1 MWIGTRNGLNRFDG
15 QSFKVFRPGPGAS
28 ITSEVINDI
37 EEDSKGRLWI
47 GTMEG
52 LNIYDP
58 ATGKWEVMVPNPDVR
73 GKALPNYIIW
83 DIWIAPG
90 DIAWIVC
97 DVFELVRYD
106 IAKKE
111 FTFYDWPAFARK
123 HPAMQKTRYHSILR
137 LVPGDADQFWLATNN
152 GLVNL
157 DTRTRTFTFAGGN
170 YYGDVIGLERDA
182 ASGQVFLTTESGE
195 LFRYDEKTKQYGP
208 FTTEPLPYPS
218 TRLQRPG
225 PNEIWMAS
233 RPGLVR
239 ISGDR
244 QKALLET
251 NLPQLSG
258 SLLPG
263 GVTAVYTD
271 HEGLRW
277 AGTANGVC
285 IYDLQH
291 SASAF
296 LPLMVASDKEGMNR
310 ISGVFFDE
318 SSRQYFVCAA
328 EPAAVF
334 IISAET
340 GEIRKVT
347 TDAAG
352 RPLSMCINVRK
363 DREQNLWL
371 LTGNGVYRY
380 NRGKGSFTPFPMPG
394 NNAEVVFREMLQDEN
409 GDYWFCSSNHGVYYY
424 KTKEKRFAF
433 FGDSSVN
440 LFSSSTGLQARPQ
453 DHLVVGSTFGEGV
466 FTCNLATQ
474 QISRFYETQQARDY
488 SQLNMVH
495 SMTTDSRGQ
504 IWLASYSGG
513 VYRYNPGQ
521 SFEKSFTRFDMRH
534 GLSSNSVLS
543 ICPDDDTTL
552 WLMTPAGIAAMHING
567 TFLYELNDAG
577 TFHFSAYAS
586 DSRYPHDM
594 YYHAERKELL
604 AGAGGGLLF
613 YSPLRTDTSLH
624 FPIAITGIMVN
635 EKPLTPS
642 EFSSNNT
649 QRLPFQGNSV
659 LYEFAGLYYGN
670 EPGILFEYKLDG
682 YDVNWRPA
690 GKQRSAFYQNLPS
703 GNYQFRVR
711 ARLPDG
717 HIAGEVEA
725 PPLSV
730 VLPFWKRWWFALI
743 LVALLGLVS
752 WWFIRSLQI
761 KLQMER
767 MINSFATSLYGQN
780 STEDILWDTARN
792 CIEKLGFK
800 DCVIYQRN
808 ESRDV
813 LMQVAAFGPK
823 NPYRREIVNVIEIPV
838 GQGIVGAVAA
848 SGKPLRIKDT
858 SKDARYIVD
867 DESRLSEM
875 AVPVMVDG
883 KVFAVIDS
891 EHPQK
896 NFYTRWHMRVM
907 KKVAAICAERIT
919 RYLTE
924 EKLRA
929 KIARD
934 LHDEMGSTLT
944 SINIISTVAMG
955 EKQEAGQ
962 LAQYFRKIKD
972 HSGRMMESMSDMVW
986 AINPVNDNFDKVV
999 LRMKEF
1005 AAELLEPARISY
1017 YFTEDGLEDN
1027 TFLNLE
1033 QRKDI
1038 YMIFKEAINNVV
1050 KYSGATEVNI
1060 ILRRNGNLLR
1070 MVIADNGR
1078 GFDVSRSNS
1087 GNGLKNM
1094 HTRAEEMGATIR
1106 VESVPGTG
1114 TSIQLELPLTANPP
1128 VNTGS

>member
-1 MWIGTRNGLNRFDG
+1 MWIGTRNGLNRYDG

-28 ITSEVINDI
+28 ITNEVINDI

-58 ATGKWEVMVPNPDVR
+58 ATNSWEVMVPNPEVR

-106 IAKKE
+106 IARKE
-111 FTFYDWPAFARK
+111 FTFYDWPGFARN
-123 HPAMQKTRYHSILR
+123 HPAMQKTRYHSIYK
-137 LVPGDADQFWLATNN
+137 LVPGEEGQFWLGTNN
-152 GLVNL
+152 GLVHL
-157 DTRTRTFTFAGGN
+157 DTRTRLFTFLGSG
-170 YYGDVIGLERDA
+170 YYGDVIDLRRDA
-182 ASGQVFLTTESGE
+182 AGGMVFLTSESNE
-195 LFRYDEKTKQYGP
+195 LFRYDEKKKQYGEVK
-208 FTTEPLPYPS
+208 TEPLPYPS

-225 PNEIWMAS
+225 KHEIWMAS

-239 ISGDR
+239 ISDDR

-251 NLPQLSG
+251 NIPQLSG

-263 GVTAVYTD
+263 GVNTVYTD
-271 HEGLRW
+271 NEGLRW

-285 IYDLQH
+285 IFDLQH
-291 SASAF
+291 SSSSF
-296 LPLMVASDKEGMNR
+296 LPLINASDKEGMNR
-310 ISGVFFDE
+310 MSGVFFDD

-334 IISAET
+334 IISSVT
-340 GEIRKVT
+340 GDIRKVT
-347 TDAAG
+347 ADAGG
-352 RPLSMCINVRK
+352 RPLSMCINVCK

-380 NRGKGSFTPFPMPG
+380 NRSAGSFTAFPMPG
-394 NNAEVVFREMLQDEN
+394 NNAEVIFRDMLQDEN
-409 GDYWFCSSNHGVYYY
+409 GDYWFCSSNHGIYYY
-424 KTKEKRFAF
+424 KTKEKRFAY
-433 FGDSSVN
+433 FGDSTLGRFAST
-440 LFSSSTGLQARPQ
+440 TGLEAWPR
-453 DHLVVGSTFGEGV
+453 DHLIVGATFGEGV
-466 FTCNLATQ
+466 FVCNLETQ
-474 QISRFYETQQARDY
+474 TITRYYETEQARDY
-488 SQLNMVH
+488 SQLNLVN
-495 SMTTDSRGQ
+495 SMATDARGQ

-521 SFEKSFTRFDMRH
+521 PFEKSFTRFDMRH

-543 ICPDDDTTL
+543 VCPDKDTTL
-552 WLMTPAGIAAMHING
+552 WLLTPAGIAAMHING
-567 TFLYELNDAG
+567 TFLREVNDAG
-577 TFHFSAYAS
+577 AFRFSAYAS
-586 DSRYPHDM
+586 DARYPHDL
-594 YYHAERKELL
+594 YYHAEQDELL

-613 YSPLRTDTSLH
+613 YSTPRADTSLH
-624 FPIAITGIMVN
+624 FPIAITGMVMN
-635 EKPLTPS
+635 EKPLEPLQWNS
-642 EFSSNNT
+642 GSA
-649 QRLPFQGNSV
+649 QRLPYQGNSI

-670 EPGILFEYKLDG
+670 ETGVIFEYKLDG
-682 YDVNWRPA
+682 YDNVWRVA

-711 ARLPDG
+711 ARLPGG
-717 HIAGEVEA
+717 HIAGGVEA

-743 LVALLGLVS
+743 LLAVLGFVS
-752 WWFIRSLQI
+752 WWFIRSLQV

-780 STEDILWDTARN
+780 STEDILWDIARN
-792 CIEKLGFK
+792 CIEKLGFQ
-800 DCVIYQRN
+800 DCVIYLRK
-808 ESRDV
+808 EIRDV
-813 LMQVAAFGPK
+813 LVQVAAFGPK
-823 NPYRREIVNVIEIPV
+823 NPYRREIANVIEIPV
-838 GQGIVGAVAA
+838 GQGIVGSVAA
-848 SGKPLRIKDT
+848 TGKPLRIADTTKDP
-858 SKDARYIVD
+858 RYIVD

-875 AVPVMVDG
+875 AVPVIVEG

-896 NFYTRWHMRVM
+896 NFYTRWHLRVM

-1060 ILRRNGNLLR
+1060 ILRRNGNILR

-1078 GFDVSRSNS
+1078 GFDVSRHSS

-1094 HTRAEEMGATIR
+1094 HTRAEEMGATIK

-1114 TSIQLELPLTANPP
+1114 TSVQLELPLTANPP
-1128 VNTGS
+1128 VHTA